1 MSSTDN
7 RRGILYMATG
17 MAFFI
22 GNDAL
27 AKLASETLP
36 GNQVI
41 FIRGVFASLLMLV
54 VCTAMGA
61 FRRDM
66 TTGRLPGAQLLNPRL
81 LLRASLDAMGTLL
94 YLTAL
99 FRMPLG
105 NATAINMA
113 TPLLLTLM
121 AVIAFREQVS
131 LARWLA
137 ITVGFGG
144 VLLIVQPSAAGF
156 TDGNSG
162 WALLC
167 LAGTVLLSLRDL
179 VTRVIPA
186 HISSLLVALSAV
198 LAIPVLAGAVLLFQG
213 WQSVTARHLWLLAG
227 SGALLACGFVQ
238 FVRAL
243 RMGEISIVLPF
254 RYTGLLFAMLLGW
267 LLWGDVPNPLA
278 WCGVVLLV
286 GAGVFMLTHGSA
298 RTAPQPLDS
307 AAG

>member
-1 MSSTDN
+1 MNAATN
-7 RRGILYMATG
+7 RRGIVAMSIG

-27 AKLASETLP
+27 AKLASESLP

-41 FIRGVFASLLMLV
+41 FIRGLFASLLMLA
-54 VCTAMGA
+54 VCAAMGA
-61 FRRDM
+61 FKRD
-66 TTGRLPGAQLLNPRL
+66 TATGVLPVRQLFNRRL
-81 LLRASLDAMGTLL
+81 LLRASLDAIGTMV

-113 TPLLLTLM
+113 TPLLITLM
-121 AVIAFREQVS
+121 AIFAFKEQVG

-137 ITVGFGG
+137 ITLGFGG

-156 TDGNSG
+156 ADGNIA

-167 LAGTVLLSLRDL
+167 LGGTVLLSLRDL
-179 VTRVIPA
+179 LTRVIPPQ
-186 HISSLLVALSAV
+186 ISSLLVALSAV
-198 LAIPVLAGAVLLFQG
+198 LAIPLLAGVILLFQG
-213 WQSVTARHLWLLAG
+213 WQPVTARHLGLLAG
-227 SGALLACGFVQ
+227 SGTLLACGFVQ

-243 RMGEISIVLPF
+243 RVGEMSIVSPF

-267 LLWGDVPNPLA
+267 LMWGDAPNTLA
-278 WCGVVLLV
+278 YCGIMLLV
-286 GAGVFMLTHGSA
+286 GAGVFMLTHSRA
-298 RTAPQPLDS
+298 KTAPRALDS
-307 AAG
+307 APG